1 MREVAIVGAGE
12 LGGLIAHV
20 MARRDA
26 ADRVRL
32 IDDRGRIAE
41 GKALDISQAAPVERF
56 AASVAGSTDLSAA
69 IGCDVVVIADRALP
83 PGAKSQEV
91 DSNWRGDEA
100 VALIRRV
107 RATAPQALV
116 VCAGLEHRELVDR
129 AVREL
134 HVPRGTIVGSGSEA
148 FAAAARAMVALD
160 LDVSARDVALPVL
173 GIPPTHIV
181 IAWEEAT
188 VGGLDLKDLLP
199 NPARRRLDR
208 RIAALWPVVGPYA
221 LATAACKVIEA
232 LTGISRRPVT
242 CFVAPDERDANRT
255 RTAALPV
262 KLDARGVVEVLVP
275 GLSTAE
281 RIALD
286 NALLL

>member
-20 MARRDA
+20 LARRDA

-32 IDDRGRIAE
+32 IDERGRIAE

-69 IGCDVVVIADRALP
+69 IGCDVVVIADRAVP
-83 PGAKSQEV
+83 PGTTSQDV

-148 FAAAARAMVALD
+148 FAAAAQAMVALD

-188 VGGLDLKDLLP
+188 VGGLSLKDLLP

-208 RIAALWPVVGPYA
+208 RIAAVWPLVGPYA

-262 KLDARGVVEVLVP
+262 KLDARGLVEVLVP
-275 GLSTAE
+275 GLSAAE
-281 RIALD
+281 RVALD
-286 NALLL
+286 NALLR